1 MNNPHCLQIPSCTRR
16 AAEERMA
23 RDIDQFYG
31 DVPPA
36 LPVGVVGAE
45 ADDDVEGPSGE
56 VTPAN
61 AAR

>member
-1 MNNPHCLQIPSCTRR
+1 
-16 AAEERMA
+16 MA